1 MNNEVRFN
9 IKLNIDGK
17 DKLVTVTT
25 AVDNLKHVVS
35 SVNEAAK
42 DLEKDLINTN
52 QITEAWNNVTNALQ
66 QFSGTLNSLTAE
78 SRSFGGAMAA
88 ANTMAGKG
96 GDDFAHLKE
105 QVAGLS
111 HVVPVARDELANGLY
126 QVISNGVP
134 EDNWISYLKQSAE
147 ASVGGIADLGEVV
160 KVTSTVIK
168 NYGLE
173 WSDAGAIQ
181 DKIQLTAKNGVT
193 SFEQMAQAL
202 PRVTANAATLGV
214 SIDELM
220 ASFATL
226 TGVSGNTAEVSTQL
240 AAIFT
245 ALINPSSEATEMAQ
259 QMGIQFDAAAIKAA
273 GGMQQF
279 LVSLN
284 DSVKQF
290 STSSGMLEQEI
301 YGKLFGSAESLRAIT
316 PLVGNLAD
324 AFQKN
329 VEGMADSAGTIKDAF
344 GSMGSTGSA
353 QLQLLQNK
361 LAAFSDFATTVFGP
375 ILPALNIAA
384 QVSLTATSVM
394 SLCRSFSALG
404 ITTKAASFL
413 MQAFGPIVQ
422 VCSAT
427 MRGAAVSAT
436 TLKLAI
442 KGLMISTGVGIA
454 IVALTEA
461 ISAFMA
467 KSDAA
472 KLSAEDM
479 ADGIKSTGDA
489 ADDVKEAYDSSL
501 KSTYSDLMEKYEK
514 LKAGWK
520 SLSTEQ
526 QKTAWIKQ
534 NQSAFH
540 DLRLKIDDVA
550 DAENIFNKK
559 TNAVVDA
566 FKQRAMAA
574 AYAAKL
580 TALYQKQIALLD
592 KKQKTTKDIADD
604 AKRGG
609 RNAKEGDL
617 IPEGWRNERYGKVGN
632 DGIWRFSKV
641 GAERYSGTNT
651 TGNKQVGGIDKE
663 LNSINRQIDDTQ
675 KQLSGR
681 LKSASNFITADTPQR
696 STISTNTTPS
706 PKTDNTPKTHLEELQ
721 SQLKKAQDEL
731 GNATT
736 IEAKIK
742 ADAKVKDIQGEI
754 DEATKGKVT
763 IGAQVDSSYIVQG
776 SDADKRLSRNNAQ
789 QRIDRIKQDY
799 DIGIVTDKTDAQ
811 RDIDD
816 INKQLTEM
824 GLKPIEVHWETHT
837 EELQRQLQDA
847 QREFDNATT
856 IEAKLKASAKLADL
870 QAQIDTE
877 TKGRLTIAAD
887 VEPSYIEQGSIAD
900 KRQSYSNAQ
909 TKASR
914 IQQDFEIGIIGKDE
928 AEKQIE
934 DLNNQLSKLGKS
946 VKPIKLDPSSMVKTD
961 GFSKVMGD
969 IKEGWGDIQGV
980 GGGIQS
986 ITDALDGNKNAWQ
999 ALSGVI
1005 NGFISVA
1012 EGIQGIV
1019 QFVNMLTT
1027 ATQAKSAATT
1037 ADTAVTAANTAVTTT
1052 NTAAKAGEAIT
1063 NVTASGAKL
1072 PFPANIA
1079 AIAAGVAAVVAAL
1092 AMISGAFA
1100 DGGVVGGN
1108 SPSGDKLLARVNSG
1122 EMILNAAQQAR
1133 LFAIADGTA
1142 AYGASAQ
1149 IAANFAQGVALPS
1162 VSVQTD
1168 RLLGIMADGGG
1179 NQPKTVEWRLRGRDI
1194 VASIANETRSNRKRS
1209 NIRIK

>member
-1 MNNEVRFN
+1 MPKEVSFVIR
-9 IKLNIDGK
+9 LD
-17 DKLVTVTT
+17 DKGTFKKVTVDAEELGR
-25 AVDNLKHVVS
+25 AVRSVQDESEKAKRTIISWSEVS
-35 SVNEAAK
+35 QAFDVLQNAISELQGVMTDLTSAYQVQLVAETQLQTIMRQRMGANDEMIQSVK
-42 DLEKDLINTN
+42 DLCS
-52 QITEAWNNVTNALQ
+52 AQ
-66 QFSGTLNSLTAE
+66 QE
-78 SRSFGGAMAA
+78 
-88 ANTMAGKG
+88 
-96 GDDFAHLKE
+96 
-105 QVAGLS
+105 
-111 HVVPVARDELANGLY
+111 
-126 QVISNGVP
+126 
-134 EDNWISYLKQSAE
+134 
-147 ASVGGIADLGEVV
+147 
-160 KVTSTVIK
+160 
-168 NYGLE
+168 
-173 WSDAGAIQ
+173 
-181 DKIQLTAKNGVT
+181 
-193 SFEQMAQAL
+193 
-202 PRVTANAATLGV
+202 LGV
-214 SIDELM
+214 IGDEVQL
-220 ASFATL
+220 
-226 TGVSGNTAEVSTQL
+226 SG
-240 AAIFT
+240 
-245 ALINPSSEATEMAQ
+245 AQ
-259 QMGIQFDAAAIKAA
+259 QMATFLKSKQSLDVLIPAMNNLIAQQNGLNATNQDAVSIGNMMGKAMQGQVEVLQRVGITFTDAQKQVLQFGTESERAAMLAQVITDNVGNMNAELAKTDAGKWKQTENYLGDIKEQLGAMVQQYAPTITFLSQATIAA
-273 GGMQQF
+273 
-279 LVSLN
+279 
-284 DSVKQF
+284 
-290 STSSGMLEQEI
+290 SGI
-301 YGKLFGSAESLRAIT
+301 GKLATSFYSVGKAMGITKAIAVAWNAVCST
-316 PLVGNLAD
+316 L
-324 AFQKN
+324 
-329 VEGMADSAGTIKDAF
+329 S
-344 GSMGSTGSA
+344 STG
-353 QLQLLQNK
+353 LR
-361 LAAFSDFATTVFGP
+361 
-375 ILPALNIAA
+375 LNAI
-384 QVSLTATSVM
+384 
-394 SLCRSFSALG
+394 
-404 ITTKAASFL
+404 IK
-413 MQAFGPIVQ
+413 

-427 MRGAAVSAT
+427 MRGAAVSAN

-442 KGLMISTGVGIA
+442 QGLMISTGVGIA

-472 KLSAEDM
+472 KLSAEEM
-479 ADGIKSTGDA
+479 ADGMKSTGDA

-501 KSTYSDLMEKYEK
+501 KSTYSDLMAKYEK

-534 NQSAFH
+534 NQGAFH
-540 DLRLKIDDVA
+540 DLRLKINDVA
-550 DAENIFNKK
+550 EAENIFNKK

-592 KKQKTTKDIADD
+592 KKQKVTKDIADD

-675 KQLSGR
+675 IQLKGR
-681 LKSASNFITADTPQR
+681 LKSAGNFIAADTPR
-696 STISTNTTPS
+696 TSTTPTKTTPS
-706 PKTDNTPKTHLEELQ
+706 PKTDNTPKTHIEKLQ
-721 SQLKKAQDEL
+721 DQLKKEQEKL

-736 IEAKIK
+736 IDAKIK
-742 ADAKVKDIQGEI
+742 ADAKVQDIQGEI

-789 QRIDRIKQDY
+789 QRIDRIRQDY

-847 QREFDNATT
+847 QREFDNATI
-856 IEAKLKASAKLADL
+856 IEAKLKASAKVRDL

-887 VEPSYIEQGSIAD
+887 VEPSYIKQGSIAD

-946 VKPIKLDPSSMVKTD
+946 VKPIKLDIN
-961 GFSKVMGD
+961 SKD
-969 IKEGWGDIQGV
+969 IAK
-980 GGGIQS
+980 IQS
-986 ITDALDGNKNAWQ
+986 LFNIDVTN
-999 ALSGVI
+999 
-1005 NGFISVA
+1005 FESVKGA
-1012 EGIQGIV
+1012 FTSIQGIV
-1019 QFVNMLTT
+1019 DPTAKGLAAAGASCEMLGS
-1027 ATQAKSAATT
+1027 AMQQLGSDSAAG
-1037 ADTAVTAANTAVTTT
+1037 
-1052 NTAAKAGEAIT
+1052 KAGMIM
-1063 NVTASGAKL
+1063 
-1072 PFPANIA
+1072 A
-1079 AIAAGVAAVVAAL
+1079 AIGQIVLSFAQAL
-1092 AMISGAFA
+1092 SSCKTWVDWLAFGISGTAQMISLIATVSKFA
-1100 DGGVVGGN
+1100 TGGIVGGN
-1108 SPSGDKLLARVNSG
+1108 QKSGDNVLVRVNSG

-1168 RLLGIMADGGG
+1168 RLQGIMANGGG
-1179 NQPKTVEWRLRGRDI
+1179 KQPQAVEWRLRGRDI

>member
-1 MNNEVRFN
+1 MPKEVSFVIR
-9 IKLNIDGK
+9 LD
-17 DKLVTVTT
+17 DKGTFKKVTVDAEELGR
-25 AVDNLKHVVS
+25 AVRSVQDESEKTKRTIISWSEVS
-35 SVNEAAK
+35 QAFDILQNAIGELQGVMTDLTSAYQVQLVAETQLQTIMRQRMGVTDAEIQSVK
-42 DLEKDLINTN
+42 DLCS
-52 QITEAWNNVTNALQ
+52 AQ
-66 QFSGTLNSLTAE
+66 QELGVI
-78 SRSFGGAMAA
+78 
-88 ANTMAGKG
+88 
-96 GDDFAHLKE
+96 GDE
-105 QVAGLS
+105 
-111 HVVPVARDELANGLY
+111 
-126 QVISNGVP
+126 
-134 EDNWISYLKQSAE
+134 
-147 ASVGGIADLGEVV
+147 
-160 KVTSTVIK
+160 
-168 NYGLE
+168 
-173 WSDAGAIQ
+173 
-181 DKIQLTAKNGVT
+181 IQL
-193 SFEQMAQAL
+193 
-202 PRVTANAATLGV
+202 
-214 SIDELM
+214 
-220 ASFATL
+220 
-226 TGVSGNTAEVSTQL
+226 SG
-240 AAIFT
+240 
-245 ALINPSSEATEMAQ
+245 AQ
-259 QMGIQFDAAAIKAA
+259 QMATF
-273 GGMQQF
+273 
-279 LVSLN
+279 
-284 DSVKQF
+284 
-290 STSSGMLEQEI
+290 
-301 YGKLFGSAESLRAIT
+301 
-316 PLVGNLAD
+316 
-324 AFQKN
+324 
-329 VEGMADSAGTIKDAF
+329 
-344 GSMGSTGSA
+344 
-353 QLQLLQNK
+353 LQNK
-361 LAAFSDFATTVFGP
+361 QSLDVLIPAMNNLIAQQNGLNATNQDAVSIGNMMGKAMQGQVEVLQRVGITFNDSQKKVLQFGNESERAAMLAQVITDNVGNMNAELAKTDAGKWKQTDNWLGDIKEKLGEMVQQYAPTITF
-375 ILPALNIAA
+375 LA
-384 QVSLTATSVM
+384 QVSMAASGIGKLATSFYSVGQAM
-394 SLCRSFSALG
+394 G
-404 ITTKAASFL
+404 ITKAIAVAWNAVCSTL
-413 MQAFGPIVQ
+413 SSTGLRLNAIIK

-427 MRGAAVSAT
+427 MRGAAVSAN

-442 KGLMISTGVGIA
+442 QGLMISTGVGIA

-870 QAQIDTE
+870 QAQINTE

-887 VEPSYIEQGSIAD
+887 VDPSYIEQGSIAD

-934 DLNNQLSKLGKS
+934 DLNNQLAKLGKS
-946 VKPIKLDPSSMVKTD
+946 VKPIKLDIN
-961 GFSKVMGD
+961 SKD
-969 IKEGWGDIQGV
+969 IAK
-980 GGGIQS
+980 IQS
-986 ITDALDGNKNAWQ
+986 LFNIDVTNFD
-999 ALSGVI
+999 
-1005 NGFISVA
+1005 SVKGA
-1012 EGIQGIV
+1012 FTSIQGIV
-1019 QFVNMLTT
+1019 DPTAKGLAAAGASCEMLGS
-1027 ATQAKSAATT
+1027 AMQQLGSDSAAG
-1037 ADTAVTAANTAVTTT
+1037 
-1052 NTAAKAGEAIT
+1052 KAGMIM
-1063 NVTASGAKL
+1063 
-1072 PFPANIA
+1072 A
-1079 AIAAGVAAVVAAL
+1079 AIGQIVLSFAQAL
-1092 AMISGAFA
+1092 SSCKTWVDWLAFGISGTAQMISLIATVSKFA
-1100 DGGVVGGN
+1100 TGGIVGGN
-1108 SPSGDKLLARVNSG
+1108 QKSGDNVLVRVNSG

-1168 RLLGIMADGGG
+1168 RLQGIMADGGG

-1209 NIRIK
+1209 NIRLK

>member
-1 MNNEVRFN
+1 MPKEVSFV
-9 IKLNIDGK
+9 IKLD
-17 DKLVTVTT
+17 DKGTFKKVTVDAEELGR
-25 AVDNLKHVVS
+25 AVRSVQDESEKAKRAVLTWSEASQAIGVLQDTIGELQGVVS
-35 SVNEAAK
+35 DLTSAYQVQLVAETQLQTIMRQRMGATDAEIQSVK
-42 DLEKDLINTN
+42 DLCS
-52 QITEAWNNVTNALQ
+52 AQ
-66 QFSGTLNSLTAE
+66 QE
-78 SRSFGGAMAA
+78 
-88 ANTMAGKG
+88 
-96 GDDFAHLKE
+96 
-105 QVAGLS
+105 
-111 HVVPVARDELANGLY
+111 
-126 QVISNGVP
+126 
-134 EDNWISYLKQSAE
+134 
-147 ASVGGIADLGEVV
+147 
-160 KVTSTVIK
+160 
-168 NYGLE
+168 
-173 WSDAGAIQ
+173 
-181 DKIQLTAKNGVT
+181 
-193 SFEQMAQAL
+193 
-202 PRVTANAATLGV
+202 LGV
-214 SIDELM
+214 IGDEVQL
-220 ASFATL
+220 
-226 TGVSGNTAEVSTQL
+226 SG
-240 AAIFT
+240 
-245 ALINPSSEATEMAQ
+245 AQ
-259 QMGIQFDAAAIKAA
+259 QMATF
-273 GGMQQF
+273 
-279 LVSLN
+279 
-284 DSVKQF
+284 
-290 STSSGMLEQEI
+290 
-301 YGKLFGSAESLRAIT
+301 
-316 PLVGNLAD
+316 
-324 AFQKN
+324 
-329 VEGMADSAGTIKDAF
+329 
-344 GSMGSTGSA
+344 
-353 QLQLLQNK
+353 LQNK
-361 LAAFSDFATTVFGP
+361 QSLDVLIPAMNNLVAQQNGLNATNQDAVSIGNMMGKAMQGQVEVLQRVGITFTDAQKQVLQFGNESERAAMLAQVITDNVGNMNAELAKTDAGKWKQTSNWLGDIKEKLGEMVQGIAPAITMLSQLTIAGTGVAKLSTSIYASVKAVYTLTTSTQILSQTKTAAIAISRVLSACYHGETIGATT
-375 ILPALNIAA
+375 AA
-384 QVSLTATSVM
+384 VAT
-394 SLCRSFSALG
+394 RALG
-404 ITTKAASFL
+404 
-413 MQAFGPIVQ
+413 V
-422 VCSAT
+422 
-427 MRGAAVSAT
+427 AVKS
-436 TLKLAI
+436 LLV
-442 KGLMISTGVGIA
+442 STGVGLA
-454 IVALTEA
+454 VVALGEA
-461 ISAFMA
+461 ISYLTSSNDDATNSVGKLSEAEEQA
-467 KSDAA
+467 KAAHQQTAQQIASVRSEMDLNIA
-472 KLSAEDM
+472 KLKDFKGNKEQEKSLVEQMNSKYGEAMGYYSTVGQWYTALTSNSKAYCNQMINEIRLRQLANQAADLM
-479 ADGIKSTGDA
+479 QQKRDIKYNADGTRKKYSKANKTKTVTHVSGSDPNNPSVTTETVEIKGTSQLDEANRKLTS
-489 ADDVKEAYDSSL
+489 VYRKEQNVR
-501 KSTYSDLMEKYEK
+501 KEM
-514 LKAGWK
+514 
-520 SLSTEQ
+520 
-526 QKTAWIKQ
+526 QKI
-534 NQSAFH
+534 
-540 DLRLKIDDVA
+540 V
-550 DAENIFNKK
+550 AENNKISF
-559 TNAVVDA
+559 TH
-566 FKQRAMAA
+566 
-574 AYAAKL
+574 
-580 TALYQKQIALLD
+580 TA
-592 KKQKTTKDIADD
+592 
-604 AKRGG
+604 G
-609 RNAKEGDL
+609 
-617 IPEGWRNERYGKVGN
+617 
-632 DGIWRFSKV
+632 
-641 GAERYSGTNT
+641 YSVTMPGTSSSG
-651 TGNKQVGGIDKE
+651 GNKGGIT
-663 LNSINRQIDDTQ
+663 S
-675 KQLSGR
+675 
-681 LKSASNFITADTPQR
+681 P
-696 STISTNTTPS
+696 TI
-706 PKTDNTPKTHLEELQ
+706 KTDNTTKTHLEELQ

-736 IEAKIK
+736 IDAKIK

-763 IGAQVDSSYIVQG
+763 IAAQVDSEYIVQG

-799 DIGIVTDKTDAQ
+799 DIGIIADKTDAQ

-847 QREFDNATT
+847 QRVFDNATT

-887 VEPSYIEQGSIAD
+887 VDPSYIEQGSIAD

-946 VKPIKLDPSSMVKTD
+946 VKPIKLDLSSTVKTD

-1005 NGFISVA
+1005 NGFISIA

-1063 NVTASGAKL
+1063 NATASGAKL

-1168 RLLGIMADGGG
+1168 RLQGIMADGGG